1 MIITILYSLWIAYT
15 AGSLSIIIA
24 LASLSWLAK
33 KEQKRN
39 DERIRKILRARPLDS
54 QQ

>member
-1 MIITILYSLWIAYT
+1 MLLTILYSLWIAYT

-24 LASLSWLAK
+24 LVSLSWLAK
-33 KEQKRN
+33 KEQKKN
-39 DERIRKILRARPLDS
+39 DERIRDLLRARPMDS